1 MSRKPN
7 EQLART
13 ILDGPQGQ
21 LIRTLVLQEQSPVS
35 DAELA
40 ELIKQLKD
48 YGDTL
53 QKIGERNV
61 SSHYQDVARAGQ
73 QRLDWAAMV
82 KKAADILAAQDATIL
97 GVRGRA
103 AVLQGQ
109 LDGANEKIEQMN
121 AIDREA
127 AEHVESVICM
137 RSAHF
142 TGEDP
147 YVGWKGLGL
156 ALTQD
161 YDDLAIKEAQLT
173 AARALL
179 DDVLRKHSD
188 VNKQLEHVLSDYVHW
203 LDARMQRAG
212 RSSTTP
218 DQRIEAA
225 KRKIVDTSHLP
236 GHTNLVHVELKKV
249 VPTSDKEAS
258 ALTDREIQIDYTLHC
273 QLWDAR
279 SADDDGYS
287 GSPGE
292 WIVERLDE
300 LKTAAK
306 ERGITLV
313 EPPHV
318 VSALDKNDEVD

>member
-82 KKAADILAAQDATIL
+82 KKAADILAAQDCAIL
-97 GVRGRA
+97 AVRGRA

-109 LDGANEKIEQMN
+109 LDGANAKIEQMN

-127 AEHVESVICM
+127 ADCVESVICM

-161 YDDLAIKEAQLT
+161 YDDLATKDAALREISAEAGVTTSDMATEIRSKQRIIDLVNAALAPAGKEAPS
-173 AARALL
+173 AAPKPASEM
-179 DDVLRKHSD
+179 SD
-188 VNKQLEHVLSDYVHW
+188 QELQDQLSD
-203 LDARMQRAG
+203 
-212 RSSTTP
+212 
-218 DQRIEAA
+218 
-225 KRKIVDTSHLP
+225 
-236 GHTNLVHVELKKV
+236 
-249 VPTSDKEAS
+249 
-258 ALTDREIQIDYTLHC
+258 QILAENGPIIKCPKCGCESGDNWSQCEGSCLMP
-273 QLWDAR
+273 
-279 SADDDGYS
+279 
-287 GSPGE
+287 GSPHY
-292 WIVERLDE
+292 
-300 LKTAAK
+300 KT
-306 ERGITLV
+306 
-313 EPPHV
+313 
-318 VSALDKNDEVD
+318 D